1 MIRVYIQNGG
11 AYCTI
16 NGGGHNIK
24 GNISQEVG
32 AINSFSFTIYPNN
45 PGYDILQSR
54 KTKIKAVNEKTG
66 RTEFEGRVLLLSE
79 KMESSGLIYK
89 SVTCEGFL
97 GYLCDS
103 IQPYAEEK
111 TLPLND
117 FIDWVLENH
126 NAQVEDEKKIYRG
139 DVDVEVAGTGN
150 VTKGLQYQ
158 TTYETLKTKLVDIFG
173 GELEVVNKSD
183 KLYLNYLKQIGETR
197 ATSILL
203 GKNMQAAKR
212 QVSPLN
218 IITRVIPLGAKV
230 KKTET
235 DADGNQTEVETDE
248 RLTLVGYTPP
258 GGTEFTNPWI
268 DDEEKIKA
276 LGIVCGTLDFSDV
289 TEQANL
295 YTKAKNFM
303 QNENRLEL
311 SHTVTALDLKEA
323 GYDIDSLNYGDS
335 YPVKNNLIGLDE
347 TLRVIKK
354 SFDINTPYKGSL
366 TFGDKK
372 ATLSSIQKDAN
383 KRIEENLEQIRQEV
397 QNVSNNSSM
406 TASQVTSFGSKLVGT
421 VEKKLEERY
430 KDVVTTKDLEKLEE
444 RISYKTEETAE
455 GLKQTFTTQVKET
468 QTTLEGDVS
477 SRFEKLESYIR
488 YFSEDGTAYIELGEE
503 YSDLKLR
510 LANKKIYFSENGI
523 EFAYMSKSQLFITD
537 VTVLKRLIIGK
548 FAFIPRENGNLSFVK
563 VG

>member
-1 MIRVYIQNGG
+1 MIKVYIQNGG

-183 KLYLNYLKQIGETR
+183 KLYLNYLKQIGEIR

-203 GKNMQAAKR
+203 GKNMQAAER

-230 KKTET
+230 KKAET

-323 GYDIDSLNYGDS
+323 GYDIDSLNCGDS

-383 KRIEENLEQIRQEV
+383 KRIEENLEQIWQAV

-406 TASQVTSFGSKLVGT
+406 TASQVTSFGSKLVET

-477 SRFEKLESYIR
+477 SRFETLESYIR

>member
-1 MIRVYIQNGG
+1 MIKVYIQNGG

-203 GKNMQAAKR
+203 GKNMQAAER

-295 YTKAKNFM
+295 YAKAKNFM

-366 TFGDKK
+366 TFGDKR
-372 ATLSSIQKDAN
+372 ATLSSIQKDLN

-406 TASQVTSFGSKLVGT
+406 TASQVTSFGSKLVET

>member
-1 MIRVYIQNGG
+1 MIRVFIQNGG
-11 AYCTI
+11 TYCTI
-16 NGGGHNIK
+16 NGSGHNIK

-203 GKNMQAAKR
+203 GKNMQAAER

-258 GGTEFTNPWI
+258 GGTEFTSPWI

-323 GYDIDSLNYGDS
+323 GYDIDSLNCGDS
-335 YPVKNNLIGLDE
+335 YPVKNNLIGLNE

-372 ATLSSIQKDAN
+372 ATLSSIQKDTN
-383 KRIEENLEQIRQEV
+383 KRIEENLGQIRQEV

-406 TASQVTSFGSKLVGT
+406 MASQVTSFGSKLVET

-455 GLKQTFTTQVKET
+455 GLKQTFTTQVKDT

-477 SRFEKLESYIR
+477 SRFERLESYIR

-548 FAFIPRENGNLSFVK
+548 FAFIPRENGNLSFIK

>member
-1 MIRVYIQNGG
+1 MIKVYIQNGG

-32 AINSFSFTIYPNN
+32 AINSFSFTVYPNN

-89 SVTCEGFL
+89 NVTCEGFL

-183 KLYLNYLKQIGETR
+183 KLYLNYLKEIGETR

-203 GKNMQAAKR
+203 GKNMQAAER

-248 RLTLVGYTPP
+248 RLTLVGYTPH

-303 QNENRLEL
+303 KNENRLEL

-323 GYDIDSLNYGDS
+323 GYDIDSLNCGDS
-335 YPVKNNLIGLDE
+335 YPVKNNLIGLNE

-366 TFGDKK
+366 TFGDKR
-372 ATLSSIQKDAN
+372 ATLSSIQKDTN
-383 KRIEENLEQIRQEV
+383 KRIEENLGQIRQEV

-406 TASQVTSFGSKLVGT
+406 MASQVTSFGSKLVET

-477 SRFEKLESYIR
+477 SRFERLESYIR

-548 FAFIPRENGNLSFVK
+548 FAFVPRENGNLSFIK

>member
-66 RTEFEGRVLLLSE
+66 RTEFEGRVLLLNE

-117 FIDWVLENH
+117 FIDWVLKNH

-183 KLYLNYLKQIGETR
+183 KLYLNYLKQIGEIR

-203 GKNMQAAKR
+203 GKNMQAAER

-323 GYDIDSLNYGDS
+323 GYDIDSLNCGDS

-366 TFGDKK
+366 TFGDKR
-372 ATLSSIQKDAN
+372 ATLSSIQKVTN

-397 QNVSNNSSM
+397 QIVSNNSSM
-406 TASQVTSFGSKLVGT
+406 TASQVTSFGSKLGET

-477 SRFEKLESYIR
+477 SRFERLESYIR

>member
-1 MIRVYIQNGG
+1 MIKVYIQNGG

-203 GKNMQAAKR
+203 GKNMQAAER

-276 LGIVCGTLDFSDV
+276 LGIVCGTLDFSNV

-295 YTKAKNFM
+295 YAKAKNFM

-366 TFGDKK
+366 TFGDKR
-372 ATLSSIQKDAN
+372 ATLSSIQKDLN

-406 TASQVTSFGSKLVGT
+406 TASQVTSFGSKLVET

>member
-1 MIRVYIQNGG
+1 MIRVFIQNSG

-32 AINSFSFTIYPNN
+32 AINSFSFTVYPNN

-203 GKNMQAAKR
+203 GKNMQAAER

-258 GGTEFTNPWI
+258 GGTEFTSPWI

-323 GYDIDSLNYGDS
+323 GYDIDSLNCGDS
-335 YPVKNNLIGLDE
+335 YPVKNNLIGLNE

-372 ATLSSIQKDAN
+372 ATLSSIQKDTN
-383 KRIEENLEQIRQEV
+383 KRVEENLEQIRQEV

-406 TASQVTSFGSKLVGT
+406 TASQVTSFGSKLVET

>member
-203 GKNMQAAKR
+203 GKNMQAAER

-295 YTKAKNFM
+295 YAKAKNFM

-406 TASQVTSFGSKLVGT
+406 TASQVTSFGSKLVET

>member
-1 MIRVYIQNGG
+1 MIKVYIQNGG
-11 AYCTI
+11 AYCAI

-203 GKNMQAAKR
+203 GKNMQAAER

-303 QNENRLEL
+303 KNENRLEL

-323 GYDIDSLNYGDS
+323 GYDIDSLNCGDS
-335 YPVKNNLIGLDE
+335 YPVKNNLIGLNE

-372 ATLSSIQKDAN
+372 ATLSSIQKDTN
-383 KRIEENLEQIRQEV
+383 KRIEENLGQIRQEV

-406 TASQVTSFGSKLVGT
+406 MASQVTSFGSKLVET

-477 SRFEKLESYIR
+477 SRFERLESYIR

-548 FAFIPRENGNLSFVK
+548 FAFVPRENGNLSFIK

>member
-1 MIRVYIQNGG
+1 MIKVYIQNGG

-203 GKNMQAAKR
+203 GKNMQAAER

-295 YTKAKNFM
+295 YAKAKNFM
-303 QNENRLEL
+303 QNGNRLEL

-406 TASQVTSFGSKLVGT
+406 TASQVTSFGSKLVET

>member
-1 MIRVYIQNGG
+1 MIKVYIQNGG

-203 GKNMQAAKR
+203 GKNMQAAER

-295 YTKAKNFM
+295 YAKAKNFM

-406 TASQVTSFGSKLVGT
+406 TASQVTSFGSKLVET